1 MTSKSHSPKSDKLD
15 RHSTEL
21 EGRSREL
28 ELRTIEGDAHFHR
41 LGWKRLTVVLIV
53 EAIALGCL
61 SLPAAFAT
69 LGMFAGVF
77 LTITIGLL
85 AIYTSYIIG
94 QVKIKM
100 PEISHYAD
108 IGRAMGAKL
117 GFPQAGYEIVGAMF
131 CMQLIFLTG
140 SHCLTGTIALLNI
153 TDNAACSLVF
163 GGISAII
170 LLVLAIPPSFAEV
183 AILGYIDFASIVT
196 AVGITLI
203 TTGIYSSNMPINWSV
218 WPKEGTGFA
227 DAFIAITNIVFA
239 YSFAICQF
247 SFMDEMHTLNDY
259 VKSIWTLGI
268 LEIVIYTLTGAVV
281 YSFVGQD
288 VASPALLSNGGLIAK
303 ISFGVALPVI
313 YISGS
318 IGTTVAARYIHGRIF
333 KHSVARYV
341 NTTKG
346 WVTWLATVSGLT
358 VIGWVIAES
367 IPFFPALLSVIS
379 ALFISGFSFYF
390 PGLMWFFFL
399 QEGPWH
405 RKENILMALG
415 SSFSVLFGFIVL
427 VGGLHSS
434 IYDIVSEPRFHQAL
448 CIKAHTKADPTA

>member
-1 MTSKSHSPKSDKLD
+1 MSKPHKPESGDMVK
-15 RHSTEL
+15 RMSTEL
-21 EGRSREL
+21 EGQSREI
-28 ELRTIEGDAHFHR
+28 RQKTTEGDAHFHR

-77 LTITIGLL
+77 LTVTIGLI

-108 IGRAMGAKL
+108 VGRAMGAKI
-117 GFPQAGYEIVGAMF
+117 GFPRTCYEIMGAMF
-131 CMQLIFLTG
+131 CLQLIFLTG
-140 SHCLTGTIALLNI
+140 SHCLTGTIAFLNI
-153 TDNAACSLVF
+153 TDNSTCSLVF
-163 GGISAII
+163 GGVSGVI
-170 LLVLAIPPSFAEV
+170 LLLLAVPPSFTEV

-196 AVGITLI
+196 AVGITMI
-203 TTGIYSSNMPINWSV
+203 TTGIHSQNKPSDWSA
-218 WPKEGTGFA
+218 WPKEGTGLA
-227 DAFIAITNIVFA
+227 DAFIVITNIVFA

-247 SFMDEMHTLNDY
+247 SFMDEMHTPTDY
-259 VKSIWTLGI
+259 VKSIWTLGL
-268 LEIVIYTLTGAVV
+268 LEIVMYTLTGAVV

-288 VASPALLSNGGLIAK
+288 VASPALLSNGSLIAK

-333 KHSVARYV
+333 RDTVAFYV

-346 WVTWLATVSGLT
+346 WVTWLTTVIILT

-367 IPFFPALLSVIS
+367 IPFFSDLLSIIS

-390 PGLMWFFFL
+390 PGLMWFLFL
-399 QEGPWH
+399 QEGPWY
-405 RKENILMALG
+405 RRENILMALG
-415 SSFSVLFGFIVL
+415 SGFAVLFGLIVL
-427 VGGLHSS
+427 VGGLYASVH
-434 IYDIVSEPRFHQAL
+434 DIIRRFDDGRIGGVFTCAPL
-448 CIKAHTKADPTA
+448 G